1 MLDLPMEL
9 ANRENR
15 HMNLEKRIFNLAVCT
30 VVLALVLLT
39 PVAVQA
45 HERVE
50 VGPYVLIVGWE
61 VEPVIVGE
69 RNAIL
74 LQVTE
79 DGEPVDKLEGTLDIV
94 VSYAGES
101 FTGNLAP
108 APELGLYLTDIYPTV
123 RGQYEV
129 HLSGDI
135 NGELLDLRV
144 EPEEVLS
151 AAVLQFPE
159 TQPQARTLHQEIAAL
174 DERLRTANQIAIG
187 AAILGLAGLGVGF
200 AGLLRRR

>member
-1 MLDLPMEL
+1 
-9 ANRENR
+9 
-15 HMNLEKRIFNLAVCT
+15 MNLEKRIFDLAAFT
-30 VVLALVLLT
+30 AVLALLLLT
-39 PVAVQA
+39 PIAVQA

-50 VGPYVLIVGWE
+50 VGPYLLIVGWE

-74 LQVTE
+74 VQVTE
-79 DGEPVDKLEGTLDIV
+79 DGEPVDKLEGTLEIV
-94 VSYAGES
+94 IGYAGES

-108 APELGLYLTDIYPTV
+108 APEQGMYLTDIYPTV
-123 RGQYEV
+123 RGQYDV
-129 HLSGDI
+129 HLSGEI
-135 NGELLDLRV
+135 NGELLDVRV

-159 TQPQARTLHQEIAAL
+159 TQPQARTLQQEIEAL
-174 DERLRTANQIAIG
+174 EERLQIANQIAIG
-187 AAILGLAGLGVGF
+187 GAILGLAGLGVGL